1 MPSVIE
7 ITVFRLEELSEDAR
21 EEARSWYRERCL
33 DYDWY
38 DAVYDDFQRICKILG
53 IRLKTRTVRRMGGGT
68 RLDPRIWFR
77 GFFSQNDGACFE
89 AKLSY
94 APSMA
99 RKIRDYAPR
108 DTALHKIADALQD
121 VQRRNFYQLHADI
134 SHSGHCDREYG
145 MEINVERDSPA
156 RQAMTGDAEEIITE
170 VMRDLAREL
179 YRHLE
184 REYEFLISE
193 DIVDEGIIANDY
205 TFLENG
211 RPFG

>member
-1 MPSVIE
+1 
-7 ITVFRLEELSEDAR
+7 
-21 EEARSWYRERCL
+21 
-33 DYDWY
+33 
-38 DAVYDDFQRICKILG
+38 
-53 IRLKTRTVRRMGGGT
+53 
-68 RLDPRIWFR
+68 
-77 GFFSQNDGACFE
+77 
-89 AKLSY
+89 
-94 APSMA
+94 MA